1 MASDMDMDGMT
12 ASERRDFERALE
24 ASLQEM
30 NIKENAEDNDE
41 DMPEWEPLEEA
52 DFKDIEKSR
61 KSLIEEQNAAYQAS
75 LEADRLKTL
84 MEQQKLQKVND
95 NSDGYE
101 GADEEEEQHFEVSSI
116 PPTRDE
122 LRQLRAGFLNSLKLN
137 KV

>member
-1 MASDMDMDGMT
+1 MASAMDMDGMT
-12 ASERRDFERALE
+12 AAERRDFEMALE
-24 ASLQEM
+24 ASLREM
-30 NIKENAEDNDE
+30 NIDENEEDNGE
-41 DMPEWEPLEEA
+41 EMPEWEPLEEA

-75 LEADRLKTL
+75 LEADRLKEL
-84 MEQQKLQKVND
+84 MKQRKLQHEND
-95 NSDGYE
+95 TADGYE
-101 GADEEEEQHFEVSSI
+101 GADEEEQQHFQVSSI

>member
-1 MASDMDMDGMT
+1 MDMDGMT